1 MRSPYTARKV
11 APTCAKKAHA
21 QQQRP
26 STAGKKERDQV
37 LRKAANIPSK
47 KKKNRRRRNDNALDH
62 RKLGEIFVIITMN
75 STIKLK
81 TILDFSVSGICT
93 H

>member
-1 MRSPYTARKV
+1 MRSSYTARKV

-47 KKKNRRRRNDNALDH
+47 KKK
-62 RKLGEIFVIITMN
+62 KIEGEEMTMPWITEN
-75 STIKLK
+75 
-81 TILDFSVSGICT
+81 
-93 H
+93 

>member
-1 MRSPYTARKV
+1 MQKKHMRSNKDP
-11 APTCAKKAHA
+11 A
-21 QQQRP
+21 QLD
-26 STAGKKERDQV
+26 KKERDQV

-47 KKKNRRRRNDNALDH
+47 KKKNRRRNDNALDH
-62 RKLGEIFVIITMN
+62 RKLGEIFVIIMMN

-81 TILDFSVSGICT
+81 TILDFSVSGNCT